1 MKFYNYSFTINN
13 YTDEHI
19 RMLNEHTCRAIGYGK
34 EVGASGTPHLQ
45 GWVCYKNQ
53 RRENSVRKK
62 LKGAHIEGARSIHKL
77 IEYCKKEG
85 DYTERGDIPMSNKEK
100 GDSERDR
107 WEVTRTLAKEG
118 KLDDIDPDIYVR
130 MYGTLK
136 RIRDDH
142 APPPKAIDTLEH
154 QWYWGPSGTG
164 KSFKARTENPGAYIK
179 LNNKWWDGY
188 KGEDTVIMEDLDV
201 YDKALGGDIKR
212 WADHYPFP
220 AEVKGSVK
228 VIRPKKLI
236 ITSNYPPEEIWE
248 DDRTIGPIR
257 RRFHVTDFTQMKK
270 TM

>member
-19 RMLNEHTCRAIGYGK
+19 KMLKEHTCRAIGYGK

-53 RRENSVRKK
+53 RQERAVRKK
-62 LKGAHIEGARSIHKL
+62 LKGAHVEGARCIHKL

-85 DYTERGDIPMSNKEK
+85 DYTERGDIPMTHKEK
-100 GDSERDR
+100 GDSERAR
-107 WEVTRTLAKEG
+107 WEETRTLAKAG

-130 MYGTLK
+130 LYGTLK
-136 RIRDDH
+136 RIAADH
-142 APPPKAIDTLEH
+142 TSPPESVDHLDNH
-154 QWYWGPSGTG
+154 WYWGPSGTG
-164 KSFKARTENPGAYIK
+164 KSRKARTENPGAYIK

-248 DDRTIGPIR
+248 DERTIGPIR
-257 RRFHVTDFTQMKK
+257 RRFHVTNFTPMKK